1 VSERIQNEFEEH
13 LELLEAEDESEGG
26 EEAVER
32 SRQDTELRLAL
43 LHCKREEVVRLRDE
57 GEIDD
62 IVLRDVQRRLD
73 VEEVRLTGREPG
85 E

>member
-1 VSERIQNEFEEH
+1 
-13 LELLEAEDESEGG
+13 
-26 EEAVER
+26 
-32 SRQDTELRLAL
+32 
-43 LHCKREEVVRLRDE
+43 VVRLRDE